1 MLEEIVK
8 LTKVWG
14 LRLARK
20 YCTSFWCGDWL
31 LNLLYPMPES
41 IEGGQISE
49 CWWIRKFRL
58 SPRIVPGPKT
68 SNLVWFGPWLLDF
81 LQPWPESEGMTKFE
95 DFLNCVSGPKKNLVR
110 LVWRLATGGINL
122 ELDSLSF
129 VNFGSVPGS
138 RKGRTS
144 WIASGLA
151 LAYWTSQAKIHCNLK
166 ES

>member
-1 MLEEIVK
+1 M
-8 LTKVWG
+8 
-14 LRLARK
+14 
-20 YCTSFWCGDWL
+20 
-31 LNLLYPMPES
+31 
-41 IEGGQISE
+41 
-49 CWWIRKFRL
+49 
-58 SPRIVPGPKT
+58 PGPKT

-95 DFLNCVSGPKKNLVR
+95 DFLNCVSEPKKNLVR

-144 WIASGLA
+144 
-151 LAYWTSQAKIHCNLK
+151 
-166 ES
+166 